1 MLDLLEEPK
10 ALELLVR
17 KQMEFKIKT
26 EEKNTV
32 EEYINKH
39 ISNND
44 HRETMLAWKNDSK
57 NSIELP
63 QLEIIKFSGKL

>member
-1 MLDLLEEPK
+1 MLDLLEEPE

-44 HRETMLAWKNDSK
+44 HREGMLAWKNDSK

>member
-1 MLDLLEEPK
+1 MLDLLEEPE

-44 HRETMLAWKNDSK
+44 HRKSMLAWKNDSK